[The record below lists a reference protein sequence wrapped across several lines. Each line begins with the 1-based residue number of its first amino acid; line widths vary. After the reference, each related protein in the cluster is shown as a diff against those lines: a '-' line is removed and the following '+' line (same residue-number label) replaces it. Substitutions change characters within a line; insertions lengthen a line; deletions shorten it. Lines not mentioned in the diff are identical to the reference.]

1 MKFALV
7 NGQRVEAQPQLSG
20 ECPACGRAMVAKCGE
35 VRVRHW
41 AHKVGPRCDLWSESE
56 TEWHRAWKDLFPAE
70 WQEFVQYAQDGE
82 RHIADVK
89 TGDGWVLE
97 FQHSYINPEERRS
110 REAYYPQ
117 LAWVVNGLRR
127 ERDQARFLKSWGEGT
142 QVRADAPARSLWS
155 GEGALLRDWVGSRAH
170 VFFDFG
176 EPERLWWLSPLSD
189 DTWSYVV
196 RVARAPFI
204 EAHLGAAAS
213 PGYRFGGFVEELGKL
228 IPAEA
233 SRLRSLA
240 TDIAPPRPQRDILSL
255 MRERMLRGQKQ
266 IRRYRRW

>member
-7 NGQRVEAQPQLSG
+7 NEQRVEAQPQLSG

-89 TGDGWVLE
+89 TGDRWVLE
-97 FQHSYINPEERRS
+97 FQHSYINPDERRS
-110 REAYYPQ
+110 REAFYPQ
-117 LAWVVNGLRR
+117 LAWVVDGLRR
-127 ERDQARFLKSWGEGT
+127 ERDRARFLKSWEEGT
-142 QVRADAPARSLWS
+142 QVRPGAPVRSLWS

-189 DTWSYVV
+189 DTWAYVV
-196 RVARAPFI
+196 RIARTPFVQ
-204 EAHLGAAAS
+204 AHLRTAGA
-213 PGYRFGGFVEELGKL
+213 PGYRFGDLVEELGTL
-228 IPAEA
+228 IPPEVYRR
-233 SRLRSLA
+233 SSLA
-240 TDIAPPRPQRDILSL
+240 QENAPLRPQRDILSL
-255 MRERMLRGQKQ
+255 LHERMLQGRHRR
-266 IRRYRRW
+266 RRYRRW